1 MHKLALLI
9 LIPLLACSSDN
20 GTSPTRMVASISVAL
35 SNSELETGQ
44 TDTAVST
51 ARDRYGEPI
60 TAGAVTY
67 SSTFPEV
74 ATVHPTTGEV
84 HAVQSGRTEI
94 IATIAA
100 ISGRQTITV
109 SSPPIIINEVNPN
122 GDLPSGWVEFFNPTA
137 RAVDMADWTVSTDD
151 PAHPFTI
158 PVGVIIESGGYV
170 AVNDQTI
177 PSGLNATGQVHL
189 YNKYGVQSA
198 SYAWAGN
205 APGISY
211 ARCPDGRGAF
221 VSTDTPT
228 RKAVNAC
235 P

>member
-1 MHKLALLI
+1 MHKLTILGLI
-9 LIPLLACSSDN
+9 ALLACGSDY
-20 GTSPTRMVASISVAL
+20 GTSPNRMIASINVAL

-51 ARDRYGEPI
+51 ARDQYGEPI
-60 TAGAVTY
+60 SPGAVTY

-74 ATVHPTTGEV
+74 ATVQPTTGEV
-84 HAVQSGRTEI
+84 HAIQSGRTEI
-94 IATIAA
+94 IATVAA

-109 SSPPIIINEVNPN
+109 SSPPILINEVNPN
-122 GDLPSGWVEFFNPTA
+122 GDLPGGWVEFFNPTA
-137 RAVDMADWTVSTDD
+137 RAVDMAGWTVASDD

-158 PVGVIIESGGYV
+158 PVGATIASGDYL

-177 PSGLNATGQVHL
+177 PSGLNAIGEVHL
-189 YNKYGVQSA
+189 YNKYGVQSDA
-198 SYAWAGN
+198 YAWTGN
-205 APGISY
+205 APGTSY

-221 VSTDTPT
+221 VTTDTPT
-228 RKAVNAC
+228 RKAVNVC